1 MICDVVALASKGS
14 KTHNENTPGCRNLP
28 CKNEDMK
35 DINQLNEGENFKRP
49 EE

>member
-1 MICDVVALASKGS
+1 MVALANKGS

-28 CKNEDMK
+28 SKNEDMK
-35 DINQLNEGENFKRP
+35 DINRLNEGENFKRP